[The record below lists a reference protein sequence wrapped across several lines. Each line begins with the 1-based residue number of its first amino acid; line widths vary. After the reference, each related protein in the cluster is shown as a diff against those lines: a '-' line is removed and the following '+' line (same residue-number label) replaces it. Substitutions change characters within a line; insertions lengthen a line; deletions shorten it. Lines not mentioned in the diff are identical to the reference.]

1 MLLDAFLVSQSLV
14 PICQNNRGALHFDRI
29 LLVFKGM
36 GVKLVKGGETFVDC
50 GDKRPT
56 ESLHMS
62 TCLLD
67 WRSVYP

>member
-14 PICQNNRGALHFDRI
+14 PMSNNLGALHFDRI

-36 GVKLVKGGETFVDC
+36 GVKLVKGGETYVDC

-62 TCLLD
+62 ICLLD